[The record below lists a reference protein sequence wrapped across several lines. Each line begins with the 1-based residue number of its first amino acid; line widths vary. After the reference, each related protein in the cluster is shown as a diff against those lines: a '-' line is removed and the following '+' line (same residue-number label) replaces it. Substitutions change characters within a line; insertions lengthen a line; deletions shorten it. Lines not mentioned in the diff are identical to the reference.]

1 MLLFVWLILPLIL
14 LPLFIREQ
22 NKTKRHAV
30 FINELYCTGHISDD
44 EYFKAL
50 GYAPAFVL
58 RQQRENFLR
67 SQGVAP
73 AASAPSPA
81 PGAPV
86 PPVPPQGV
94 PPIPQGVPPIPQGV
108 PPMPGS
114 IPKPAPAQ
122 FTSAG
127 TGNINAPH
135 QNLQNGYI
143 PSAPAYTPP
152 PKQQVSS
159 SSVMLTVGV
168 VLVSV
173 AGLIFATAVWS
184 TMSGLGRSATIAFAA
199 AFFYIISF
207 FSNKKLGV
215 KNSSNAFF
223 MLGSVFCVIT
233 FLTAGY
239 YQLMGNEFTFDGDH
253 QWLFIG
259 TSALLAALLAHAGSR
274 LFARPYYH
282 GASICGVY
290 LFYVLLSVDVSVPS
304 SGAFSLMMSA
314 ALCVTAP
321 LTAIHKK
328 SGSVTDTLLPV
339 LTGLSAVMTLYSPF
353 TVRFA
358 RWKTPDTLAA
368 MVVFLL
374 LCALACKRESRNL
387 WGVHSIYVIPF
398 VISIIMQTMSD
409 KDDLLLMTFIYLS
422 VLCVGLVY
430 RAFPLI
436 RSDIS
441 DNVYLIAGAVILIVN
456 IGTNADYS
464 LVPALLYIVLFGHLC
479 IFAFDKRVKPDRNIY
494 PLCLPIPLLFA
505 AVCVRLYV
513 NHSLPT
519 ASDTLSRSD
528 KSSLII
534 ASLVVIYAAAEF
546 YFSSLYKSK
555 SFYRLH
561 AYAFTAG
568 AVIMSVF
575 LFDTGENIPVMIFA
589 SFAAA
594 LAAAAT
600 HLSTAQPAS
609 AVPAAVC
616 MLVVTN
622 IIVSAVDDGYAFT
635 DLFVRAGVTAFAA
648 LLSRLLFPGSLVKT
662 ENGKTKADFLAAA
675 SMIGL
680 VSLFMLDVFEV
691 PAGDAKTARFVFWLL
706 AAFIAFMFIRKS
718 ANDSFNTALRLI
730 SSFALMKAFIARPF
744 LVSDEQSVNTKIAVT
759 LVALFGFA
767 ARYILRKNEVF
778 SENFAM
784 TVHII
789 SLVILVGD
797 ALTHQT
803 LANTLIVMSTAAVI
817 MVVSFIIK
825 KKRWF
830 LISAVML
837 TGLTIYVCRDFL
849 MSISWWV
856 YLLVVG
862 SALIAIAVTNE
873 YLKNRPRDDSEKPHG
888 RFFEEWKW

>member
-1 MLLFVWLILPLIL
+1 MLPFVWLILPLIL

-22 NKTKRHAV
+22 NKAKRYV
-30 FINELYCTGHISDD
+30 MFINELYCTGRISDD

-50 GYAPAFVL
+50 GYAPAFLL

-73 AASAPSPA
+73 AAPP
-81 PGAPV
+81 PPQGA
-86 PPVPPQGV
+86 PVPPQGV
-94 PPIPQGVPPIPQGV
+94 PPIPHGVPPMPQGV

-122 FTSAG
+122 FTSSG
-127 TGNINAPH
+127 TGNINAPY
-135 QNLQNGYI
+135 QNVQKGNI
-143 PSAPAYTPP
+143 PPAPAYTPP

-215 KNSSNAFF
+215 KDSSNAFF

-239 YQLMGNEFTFDGDH
+239 YQLMGDEFTFDGEH

-314 ALCVTAP
+314 ALCVTAA

-353 TVRFA
+353 TARFA

-368 MVVFLL
+368 MAVFLL
-374 LCALACKRESRNL
+374 LCALAYKRESRNL

-409 KDDLLLMTFIYLS
+409 KDDLSLMTFMYLS

-430 RAFPLI
+430 RALPLV

-441 DNVYLIAGAVILIVN
+441 DNVYPIAGAVILLVN
-456 IGTNADYS
+456 LGMNADRS

-479 IFAFDKRVKPDRNIY
+479 IFAFDKRLKPDRNIY

-519 ASDTLSRSD
+519 ASDTLSKQD

-561 AYAFTAG
+561 TYAFTAG
-568 AVIMSVF
+568 AVIMSVL
-575 LFDTGENIPVMIFA
+575 LFDTGENIPVMIFV

-680 VSLFMLDVFEV
+680 VSLFMLDVLDA
-691 PAGDAKTARFVFWLL
+691 PGGDAKTARFVFWLL
-706 AAFIAFMFIRKS
+706 AAFITFMFIRKN

-730 SSFALMKAFIARPF
+730 SSFALMNAFIARPF

-873 YLKNRPRDDSEKPHG
+873 YLKDRPRDDSEKPRG

>member
-1 MLLFVWLILPLIL
+1 MLPFVWLILPLIL

-22 NKTKRHAV
+22 NKSKRYV
-30 FINELYCTGHISDD
+30 MFINELYCTGRISDD

-50 GYAPAFVL
+50 GYAPAFLL

-73 AASAPSPA
+73 AAPAPSPA

-94 PPIPQGVPPIPQGV
+94 PPIPQGVPP
-108 PPMPGS
+108 MPGS
-114 IPKPAPAQ
+114 FPKPAPAQ

-127 TGNINAPH
+127 TGNINAPY
-135 QNLQNGYI
+135 QNVQKSYI
-143 PSAPAYTPP
+143 PPAPAYTPP

-215 KNSSNAFF
+215 KDSSNAFF

-314 ALCVTAP
+314 ALCVTAA

-358 RWKTPDTLAA
+358 RWETPETLAA

-374 LCALACKRESRNL
+374 LCALAYKRESRNL

-409 KDDLLLMTFIYLS
+409 KDDLSLMTFMYLS

-430 RAFPLI
+430 RALPLV

-441 DNVYLIAGAVILIVN
+441 DNVYLIAGAVILLVN
-456 IGTNADYS
+456 IGMNADHS

-519 ASDTLSRSD
+519 ASDTLSKHD

-568 AVIMSVF
+568 AVIMSAL
-575 LFDTGENIPVMIFA
+575 LFDTGSNIPVMIFV

-680 VSLFMLDVFEV
+680 VSLFLLDVFEV

-706 AAFIAFMFIRKS
+706 AAFITFMFIRKD
-718 ANDSFNTALRLI
+718 AGYSFNTALRLI
-730 SSFALMKAFIARPF
+730 SSFALMNAFIARPF

>member
-30 FINELYCTGHISDD
+30 FINELYCTGRISDD

-50 GYAPAFVL
+50 GYAPAFML

-73 AASAPSPA
+73 AAPAPSPA

-94 PPIPQGVPPIPQGV
+94 PPIPQGVPP
-108 PPMPGS
+108 MPGS
-114 IPKPAPAQ
+114 FPKPAPAQ

-127 TGNINAPH
+127 TGNINAPY
-135 QNLQNGYI
+135 QNVQKSYI
-143 PSAPAYTPP
+143 PPAPAYTPP

-259 TSALLAALLAHAGSR
+259 TSALLAALLARAGSR

-314 ALCVTAP
+314 ALCVTAA

-358 RWKTPDTLAA
+358 RWKTPETLAA

-374 LCALACKRESRNL
+374 LCALAYKRESRNL

-398 VISIIMQTMSD
+398 VISIIMQTMGD
-409 KDDLLLMTFIYLS
+409 KDDVSLMTFMYLS

-430 RAFPLI
+430 RALPFV

-441 DNVYLIAGAVILIVN
+441 DNVYPIAGAVILLVN
-456 IGTNADYS
+456 LGMNADHS

-519 ASDTLSRSD
+519 ASDTLSKHD

-534 ASLVVIYAAAEF
+534 ASLVIIYAAAEF

-568 AVIMSVF
+568 AVIMSVL
-575 LFDTGENIPVMIFA
+575 LFDTGSNIPVMIFV

-706 AAFIAFMFIRKS
+706 AAFITFMFIRKN

-730 SSFALMKAFIARPF
+730 SSFALMNAFIARPF

-849 MSISWWV
+849 MSVSWWV

-873 YLKNRPRDDSEKPHG
+873 YLKNRPRDDSEKPRS